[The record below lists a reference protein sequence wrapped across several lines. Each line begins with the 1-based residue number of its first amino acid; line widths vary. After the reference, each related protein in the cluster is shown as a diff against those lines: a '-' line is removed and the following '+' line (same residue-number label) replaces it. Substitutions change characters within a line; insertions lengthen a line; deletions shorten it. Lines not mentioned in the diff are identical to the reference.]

1 MQNKILM
8 ITVGIIFGL
17 SGAVIADDDLSQL
30 ELENLS
36 ADSVAEYDVSGSVF
50 EQITTLEQEKVLM
63 QLEKER
69 AQLDLELDKL
79 AAEKIKLSM
88 EIDTLSGRAE
98 QQQQELE
105 AAKAQLEIQTEKL
118 PINSTSYTL
127 YTSDGKNIS
136 LQQGCPESGF
146 VTSQSITTAEL
157 SLGDQIHF
165 EWSPDR
171 KCTVQYLG
179 DNRFK
184 VISVE
189 NAKLQL
195 GDSFSVMAFALGQ
208 PLYVS
213 KLQRANKE
221 GILQIYV
228 AGYKTGLTKIYLN
241 QKEKTSD

>member
-1 MQNKILM
+1 MNDQTLFKQMCEDLEKL
-8 ITVGIIFGL
+8 VGIKMESPTDFEKL
-17 SGAVIADDDLSQL
+17 SECIYNKTKESI
-30 ELENLS
+30 S
-36 ADSVAEYDVSGSVF
+36 T
-50 EQITTLEQEKVLM
+50 TTLKRFFGHTNESVTPH
-63 QLEKER
+63 
-69 AQLDLELDKL
+69 A
-79 AAEKIKLSM
+79 S
-88 EIDTLSGRAE
+88 TLSILARALGYLGWSE
-98 QQQQELE
+98 Y
-105 AAKAQLEIQTEKL
+105 I
-118 PINSTSYTL
+118 
-127 YTSDGKNIS
+127 
-136 LQQGCPESGF
+136 QQGCPESGF

-221 GILQIYV
+221 GILQDYV

>member
-8 ITVGIIFGL
+8 IMVGIIFGL

-98 QQQQELE
+98 QQQQEFDNARAKLE
-105 AAKAQLEIQTEKL
+105 AEAEKIERERENL
-118 PINSTSYTL
+118 ANQIVET
-127 YTSDGKNIS
+127 K
-136 LQQGCPESGF
+136 
-146 VTSQSITTAEL
+146 TTGSA
-157 SLGDQIHF
+157 
-165 EWSPDR
+165 
-171 KCTVQYLG
+171 
-179 DNRFK
+179 
-184 VISVE
+184 
-189 NAKLQL
+189 
-195 GDSFSVMAFALGQ
+195 
-208 PLYVS
+208 VS
-213 KLQRANKE
+213 KTVSEN
-221 GILQIYV
+221 
-228 AGYKTGLTKIYLN
+228 
-241 QKEKTSD
+241 